1 MRILVVEDDD
11 RLATNIA
18 SGLSAAQYTVDI
30 AHDGEEALGFTN
42 TSAYDAMV
50 LDVLLP
56 RLDGMEVCR
65 TLRAAGDR
73 TPILILTAKDGV
85 ADRVAGLDCG
95 ADDYLT
101 KPFAFDELL
110 ARIRAL
116 LRREAE
122 RKEPIIRLDDLS
134 LDPATQQ
141 VRWEDSTVELT
152 HREYRVLET
161 LIRRPRQ
168 IVPRD
173 VIIDSV
179 WGFEYPD
186 SSNLLDVYLG
196 RLRRKLSVCGAP
208 AMIHSVRRVGVRL
221 GAGP

>member
-1 MRILVVEDDD
+1 MRILIAEDDQ
-11 RLATNIA
+11 RLAAAISA
-18 SGLSAAQYTVDI
+18 GLKQARYTVDV
-30 AHDGEEALGFTN
+30 AADGEEALDFTS
-42 TSAYDAMV
+42 TSTYDAML
-50 LDVLLP
+50 LDIMLP
-56 RLDGMEVCR
+56 RVDGIEVCR
-65 TLRAAGDR
+65 RLRAAGIR

-85 ADRVAGLDCG
+85 ADRVAGLDSG

-122 RKEPIIRLDDLS
+122 RKEPVIRLGDLGLNPS
-134 LDPATQQ
+134 TQRVQ
-141 VRWEDSTVELT
+141 WRDADVELT
-152 HREYRVLET
+152 DREYRVLET
-161 LIRRPRQ
+161 LIRRGEQ

-173 VIIDSV
+173 AIIDSV

-196 RLRRKLSVCGAP
+196 RLRRKLAACGAP
-208 AMIHSVRRVGVRL
+208 ALIHSVRRVGVRL
-221 GAGP
+221 GFET

>member
-18 SGLSAAQYTVDI
+18 SGLNAAQYTVDI

-56 RLDGMEVCR
+56 RLDGMEMCR

-141 VRWEDSTVELT
+141 VRWENSAVELT

-179 WGFEYPD
+179 W
-186 SSNLLDVYLG
+186 
-196 RLRRKLSVCGAP
+196 
-208 AMIHSVRRVGVRL
+208 
-221 GAGP
+221 